1 MCGELRA
8 QLTPKANARFR
19 RRELRADRRREK
31 EGVVFGRVVHVYAAK
46 RCALCTRASRPK
58 STRLCTCRNVA
69 RSSGGSTVVLLH
81 SPHHYTTTLRARA
94 PAGAAGARAIVRPSV
109 VRVCARVRASEAK
122 LGKARSIGRWCSLFF
137 GTCVRSAVQVNVRS
151 FVVGANHA
159 SGAYALQHY

>member
-46 RCALCTRASRPK
+46 RCAPCTRASPPK

-94 PAGAAGARAIVRPSV
+94 PAGAAGARAIVRHFVPASYV
-109 VRVCARVRASEAK
+109 FARAYVRLKPNWAMQGRSAGGARFFLERVCA
-122 LGKARSIGRWCSLFF
+122 
-137 GTCVRSAVQVNVRS
+137 VQCR
-151 FVVGANHA
+151 
-159 SGAYALQHY
+159 